1 MEINSLDLKLH
12 KKILEK
18 FIENKIS
25 NMDHEVFLLN
35 LNSSNKSFLIFENNQ
50 LLGFVPLFF
59 ESDKDG
65 NKHAKFYNL
74 SLPGPI
80 FSHDI
85 EIKKYKK
92 LLILMFETIDKKC
105 KEDFVQT
112 VKINFSDLINFDTN
126 SQKFIILLEILLKNS
141 FINKSFL
148 GLRLNI
154 SSDIEDL
161 TRKFSKGHKSEIKKQ
176 SDKKYFFKYYKD
188 QKINFNEFKQMV
200 SNHVDHIDYIDF
212 LYEIYKKNKI
222 LIVYENDLKNFSSI
236 FSLTNNTAE
245 YFLDN
250 NASNNH
256 HSLILNSIKYFKK
269 LNYIKYINMGVIG
282 YLYNNIPLSNKKKN
296 ISIFKKGFGGE
307 KYLLSIFEKKYFY

>member
-1 MEINSLDLKLH
+1 MDVCNFNLSEH
-12 KKILEK
+12 KKIVQN

-25 NMDHEVFLLN
+25 NLDHEIL
-35 LNSSNKSFLIFENNQ
+35 SSCIDESNKSFLIFENKK

-59 ESDKDG
+59 ELDKDG
-65 NKHAKFYNL
+65 RKYGKFFDI

-80 FSHDI
+80 FSEDI
-85 EIKKYKK
+85 EIKKFKK
-92 LLILMFETIDKKC
+92 LLALTLETIDAKC
-105 KEDFVQT
+105 EKELAQSI
-112 VKINFSDLINFDTN
+112 KINFSDLINFNTN
-126 SQKFIILLEILLKNS
+126 SQNFLILLEILLKNG

-154 SSDIEDL
+154 SSEVEDII
-161 TRKFSKGHKSEIKKQ
+161 RKFSKGHKSEIKKQ
-176 SDKKYFFKYYKD
+176 SDKKYYFKYYKD
-188 QKINFNEFKQMV
+188 QKINFNDFKQMV
-200 SNHVDHIDYIDF
+200 SNHVDHIRYVDF

-269 LNYIKYINMGVIG
+269 LNYIKYINMGIIG